1 MRKLILTVVSII
13 IVLLSILCVTKGIKG
28 PFEIYSIAQISQRN
42 EDTTSKLNEL
52 TSLKSTNYR
61 REEADLKKTVA
72 EYEEVSQRYETIS
85 AYKTD
90 VEKVAALSGQE
101 YDIEFLQ
108 VKLGQYATNSKVDL
122 SIELSKNDE
131 KDGYILCDFKFQ
143 VVGSYSGIIN
153 FIEDVSADEQLKF
166 IPENLKMFSEYR
178 EVSTIY
184 ENSVAATTTTN
195 TTRTNT
201 SSQATNNN
209 LPATNKVNKKQK
221 RLMLVGEFYK
231 SNIPVKKDSLL
242 KVENSNETNNQ

>member
-1 MRKLILTVVSII
+1 MRKIILTVVSII
-13 IVLLSILCVTKGIKG
+13 IVILSILCVTKGIKG
-28 PFEIYSIAQISQRN
+28 PFQIYSYAQIKQRN
-42 EDTTSKLNEL
+42 EDTTAKLNEL
-52 TSLKSTNYR
+52 TNLKSTNYR
-61 REEADLKKTVA
+61 KEESELKKTVA
-72 EYEEVSQRYETIS
+72 EYEEVSQRYESIS

-90 VEKVAALSGQE
+90 IEKREALSGQE

-108 VKLGQYATNSKVDL
+108 IKLGQYATDSKVDL
-122 SIELSKNDE
+122 SIELSKNEE

-184 ENSVAATTTTN
+184 ENSVAATTSS
-195 TTRTNT
+195 TRTSSST
-201 SSQATNNN
+201 SNN

-242 KVENSNETNNQ
+242 KVENNNEENN

>member
-1 MRKLILTVVSII
+1 MRKIILTVVSII
-13 IVLLSILCVTKGIKG
+13 IVILSILCVTKGIKG
-28 PFEIYSIAQISQRN
+28 PFQIYSYAQIKQRN
-42 EDTTSKLNEL
+42 EL
-52 TSLKSTNYR
+52 TNLKSTNYR
-61 REEADLKKTVA
+61 KEESELKKTVA
-72 EYEEVSQRYETIS
+72 EYEEVSQRYESIS

-90 VEKVAALSGQE
+90 IEKREALSGQE

-108 VKLGQYATNSKVDL
+108 IKLGQYATDSKVDL
-122 SIELSKNDE
+122 SIELSKNEE

-184 ENSVAATTTTN
+184 ENSVAATTTSTSSKKTN
-195 TTRTNT
+195 TTA
-201 SSQATNNN
+201 SNN

-242 KVENSNETNNQ
+242 KVENNNEENN

>member
-1 MRKLILTVVSII
+1 MRKIILTVVSII
-13 IVLLSILCVTKGIKG
+13 IVILSILCVTKGIKG
-28 PFEIYSIAQISQRN
+28 PFQIYSYAQIKQRN
-42 EDTTSKLNEL
+42 EDTTAKLNEL
-52 TSLKSTNYR
+52 TNLKSTNYR
-61 REEADLKKTVA
+61 KEESELKKTVA
-72 EYEEVSQRYETIS
+72 EYEEVSQRYESIS

-90 VEKVAALSGQE
+90 IEKREALSGQE

-108 VKLGQYATNSKVDL
+108 IKLGQYATDSKVDL
-122 SIELSKNDE
+122 SIELSKNEE

-153 FIEDVSADEQLKF
+153 F

-184 ENSVAATTTTN
+184 ENSVAATTTSTSSKKTN
-195 TTRTNT
+195 TTA
-201 SSQATNNN
+201 SNN

-242 KVENSNETNNQ
+242 KVENNNEENN

>member
-1 MRKLILTVVSII
+1 MRKIILTVVSII
-13 IVLLSILCVTKGIKG
+13 IVILSILCVTKGIKG
-28 PFEIYSIAQISQRN
+28 PFQIYGYAQIKQRN
-42 EDTTSKLNEL
+42 EDTTAKLNEL
-52 TSLKSTNYR
+52 TNLKSTNYR
-61 REEADLKKTVA
+61 KEESELKKTVA
-72 EYEEVSQRYETIS
+72 EYEEVSQRYESIS

-90 VEKVAALSGQE
+90 IEKREALSGQE

-108 VKLGQYATNSKVDL
+108 IKLGQYATDSKVDL
-122 SIELSKNDE
+122 SIELSKNEE

-184 ENSVAATTTTN
+184 ENSVAATTTSTSSKKTN
-195 TTRTNT
+195 TTA
-201 SSQATNNN
+201 SNN

-242 KVENSNETNNQ
+242 KVENNNEENN

>member
-1 MRKLILTVVSII
+1 MRKIILTVVSII
-13 IVLLSILCVTKGIKG
+13 IVILSILCVTKGIKG
-28 PFEIYSIAQISQRN
+28 PFQIYAQIKQRN
-42 EDTTSKLNEL
+42 EDTTAKLNEL
-52 TSLKSTNYR
+52 TNLKSTNYR
-61 REEADLKKTVA
+61 KEESELKKTVA
-72 EYEEVSQRYETIS
+72 EYEEVSQRYESIS

-90 VEKVAALSGQE
+90 IEKREALSGQE

-108 VKLGQYATNSKVDL
+108 IKLGQYATDSKVDL
-122 SIELSKNDE
+122 SIELSKNEE

-184 ENSVAATTTTN
+184 ENSVAATTTSTSSKKTN
-195 TTRTNT
+195 TTA
-201 SSQATNNN
+201 SNN

-242 KVENSNETNNQ
+242 KVENNNEENN